1 MSTRTHGKH
10 EALCGLW
17 ASVDRNPSCARTPVT
32 HENSTRL
39 VRVAILLRNNDVLFA
54 TYGRAHSREPEHF
67 REVCEATMHDVDEAM
82 EMLYTTIPVTDSDK
96 GEEAQLWW
104 LKNRELLVSQISIFL

>member
-1 MSTRTHGKH
+1 MANMRRSVGFGHPSIAIPLALERPSPTRTR
-10 EALCGLW
+10 LDLY
-17 ASVDRNPSCARTPVT
+17 ASRYCSETMTSSSRLMDELIPVSQNT
-32 HENSTRL
+32 SEK
-39 VRVAILLRNNDVLFA
+39 FA
-54 TYGRAHSREPEHF
+54 N
-67 REVCEATMHDVDEAM
+67 ATMHDVDEAM